1 MLNLAGVLTKTS
13 YFYFSLGIG
22 GCIIFSNVRGRTTDH
37 KKMNLFLLFLC
48 CCWLYFSRKA
58 ENLWLLDHL
67 SAIFFLGLAKILLIL
82 LIIFFFKHEFRKA
95 KFFYI
100 FIHFF
105 VLCQILG
112 NTGESANQL
121 IS

>member
-13 YFYFSLGIG
+13 YFCFSLGIG

-82 LIIFFFKHEFRKA
+82 LIILFSSTSSENLNSF
-95 KFFYI
+95 I